1 MFTTRW
7 NLKMLAA
14 LNISAIILLTS
25 WLWQPTRTL
34 WDALDN
40 ATFDLLNAPL
50 AHNKYYSALAAIA
63 NMRPVDVGV
72 GVVMLSILIKRD
84 FILKAPQLRQAFFAF
99 FVLLL
104 LLLLVRFGFNEVLKT
119 IDWKRASPS
128 LVLPDA
134 VRLTQLFP
142 NWKAHLYLKD
152 SSEQCFPGDH
162 ASVLLIWAM
171 LCSAFAKHWKNLL
184 VWGLCALF
192 MLPRLIA
199 GAHWASDDFVGGV
212 FLALI
217 AFSWGYFTP
226 ILELTSDW
234 LNRKFSPVL
243 IRVGK
248 WPLFKHLNL
257 LAQH

>member
-7 NLKMLAA
+7 NLKMLASF
-14 LNISAIILLTS
+14 NISASVLLAS
-25 WLWQPTRTL
+25 WLWQPTRIL

-50 AHNKYYSALAAIA
+50 AHNTFYSALAAIA
-63 NMRPVDVGV
+63 NMRPVDIGV
-72 GVVMLSILIKRD
+72 GLILLSLLIKRD
-84 FILKAPQLRQAFFAF
+84 FILKVSQLRQAFFAF

-104 LLLLVRFGFNEVLKT
+104 LLLLVRFGFNEVLK
-119 IDWKRASPS
+119 IMNWKRASPS

-134 VRLTQLFP
+134 VRLTHLFP
-142 NWKAHLYLKD
+142 NWQANLYLKD

-162 ASVLLIWAM
+162 ASVLIIWAM
-171 LCSAFAKHWKNLL
+171 LCSAYAKHWKILL

-217 AFSWGYFTP
+217 AFSWGFFSP

-234 LNRKFSPVL
+234 LNRKLSPIL
-243 IRVGK
+243 ISLGK
-248 WPLFKHLNL
+248 LPLLKHLNL